1 MTFQIWTFT
10 DEVIFS
16 EILMCPVV
24 RVPFSRNTQR
34 QRICVGNVLEGTLEP
49 TPVGEA
55 GLGMGEAG
63 LGCSHKAVGE
73 ASRYSE
79 AGKALQSCPELG

>member
-1 MTFQIWTFT
+1 MP
-10 DEVIFS
+10 S
-16 EILMCPVV
+16 GAGPILQKQ
-24 RVPFSRNTQR
+24 TQR

-79 AGKALQSCPELG
+79 AGKALQSCPELGCEG